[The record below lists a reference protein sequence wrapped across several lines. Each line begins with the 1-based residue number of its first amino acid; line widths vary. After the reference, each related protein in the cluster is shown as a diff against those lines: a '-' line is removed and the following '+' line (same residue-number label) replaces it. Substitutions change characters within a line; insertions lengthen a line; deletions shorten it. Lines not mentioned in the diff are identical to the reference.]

1 MIFEQL
7 WLKFD
12 NHIQLSR
19 TLLYSSGKI
28 KGWSMVLKRKEDIH
42 HKLEGHKFI
51 TVFVVVVV
59 VFALVRVTL
68 VI

>member
-1 MIFEQL
+1 MILEQL
-7 WLKFD
+7 WLNFD

-28 KGWSMVLKRKEDIH
+28 KGWSMVLKRIH
-42 HKLEGHKFI
+42 HKLEGHQCI
-51 TVFVVVVV
+51 SVFF
-59 VFALVRVTL
+59 FALVRVTL

>member
-1 MIFEQL
+1 MILEQL
-7 WLKFD
+7 WLNFD

-42 HKLEGHKFI
+42 HKLEGHKCI
-51 TVFVVVVV
+51 SVFSF
-59 VFALVRVTL
+59 FALVRVTL

>member
-7 WLKFD
+7 WLNFD

-51 TVFVVVVV
+51 SFFF
-59 VFALVRVTL
+59 FALVRVTHY
-68 VI
+68 IKFD